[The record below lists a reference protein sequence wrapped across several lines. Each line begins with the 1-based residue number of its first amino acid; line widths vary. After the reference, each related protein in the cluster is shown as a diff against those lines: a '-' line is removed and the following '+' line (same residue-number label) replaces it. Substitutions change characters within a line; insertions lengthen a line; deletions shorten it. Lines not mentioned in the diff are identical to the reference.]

1 MDFSQYKWNISPQTQ
16 NLISEIEILKKVFE
30 KLPLPEPE
38 IQIIRKRSFL
48 NSAVSSA
55 QVENIPS
62 TIQSPRQEGKNLELA
77 YKWIY
82 SNQDLPTL
90 SVDIIK
96 NLHFRVMTGL
106 SGSAGQF
113 RNESWGVFNEGGMEI
128 HHVPLHTL
136 LPLLV
141 KQLSRYIN
149 NLEAHPVIVS
159 AVSQF
164 VFEKIHPFADGNG
177 RTGRL
182 ISFYVLHKSNYD
194 FGGLVSIEKYINKNR
209 GLYYQAL
216 EPSHNCNFFIDFFI
230 NAIVSQAN
238 QTLEELKNP
247 PINVNKSKLLPRRR
261 ELLETIKDHPECSF
275 DFLHRRFMSL
285 NPVSL
290 HRDLKY
296 LQEQNLIDKLGSTQ
310 AVVYVAKSD
319 IL

>member
-1 MDFSQYKWNISPQTQ
+1 MDFNQYKWNISFQAQ
-16 NLISEIEILKKVFE
+16 NQINEIEILKKVFE

-38 IQIIRKRSFL
+38 IQIIRKRFFL

-62 TIQSPRQEGKNLELA
+62 TIQSPRREGKNLELA

-82 SNQDLPTL
+82 ANHDLPEL

-96 NLHFRVMTGL
+96 NLHFRAMTGL

-113 RNESWGVFNEGGMEI
+113 RNEPWGVFNEGGTEI
-128 HHVPLHTL
+128 HHAPLHTL
-136 LPLLV
+136 LPQLV
-141 KQLSRYIN
+141 KQLSSYIN
-149 NLEAHPVIVS
+149 NLNDHPVIKS
-159 AVSQF
+159 TVSQF
-164 VFEKIHPFADGNG
+164 IFEKIHPFADGNG

-182 ISFYVLHKSNYD
+182 ISFYLLHKSSYD

-216 EPSHNCNFFIDFFI
+216 EPSHNCSLFIDFFLD
-230 NAIVSQAN
+230 AIISQAN

-247 PINVNKSKLLPRRR
+247 LPDTYKSKLLPRRR

-275 DFLHRRFMSL
+275 DFLHRRFMNL

-296 LQEQNLIDKLGSTQ
+296 LREQNLIDKLGSTQ